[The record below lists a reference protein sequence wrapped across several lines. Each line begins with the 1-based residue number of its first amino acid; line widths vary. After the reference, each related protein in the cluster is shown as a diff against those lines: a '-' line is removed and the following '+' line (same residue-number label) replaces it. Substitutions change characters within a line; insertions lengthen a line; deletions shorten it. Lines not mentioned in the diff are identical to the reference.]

1 MTDEA
6 KEESTKMKKKKL
18 WWEIW
23 LDRLK
28 VFSLAGVMG
37 AASTVMWK
45 AWDSAQVFNAAHAQV
60 VKNTKDIADLD
71 GGVTEGLKAI
81 RQEMKADKTEMRSL
95 IDKNKADQDQW
106 NKEMYQMQIQI
117 LKEIKKL

>member
-1 MTDEA
+1 MTEEA

-37 AASTVMWK
+37 ATSTVMWK
-45 AWDSAQVFNAAHAQV
+45 AWDAAEMFKSAHAQV
-60 VKNTKDIADLD
+60 KKNTEDIATLD
-71 GGVTEGLKAI
+71 AGMATEVAKL
-81 RQEMKADKTEMRSL
+81 RQDMKADKTEMRNL
-95 IDKNKADQDQW
+95 IDKNKTDQDRW
-106 NKEMYQMQIQI
+106 NTEMYQMQIQI